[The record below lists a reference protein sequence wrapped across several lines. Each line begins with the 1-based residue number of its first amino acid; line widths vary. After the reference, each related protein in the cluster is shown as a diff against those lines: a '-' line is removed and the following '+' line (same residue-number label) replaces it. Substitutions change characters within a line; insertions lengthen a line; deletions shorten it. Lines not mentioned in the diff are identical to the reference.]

1 MSLNKRLK
9 TIPRPKKQCWSIYL
23 RPVVCVTAMLLLSIF
38 AGSLPHFQFP
48 TLPCV
53 SAQGNDDSDGD
64 GMPDD
69 WENTHALDPHYPSD
83 AWYDLDRDGYRNLA
97 EYIHGTDPRNSTNFP
112 DIADEND
119 TDGDGVCNFGEYLAG
134 TNWTNAS
141 SVPGTN
147 DTDEDGLNDSFEL
160 GFGDENSTNYTAGA
174 DMNPCDSDTD
184 HDGYQADERDDDGN
198 PADGIKD
205 ANHTVGVDEPWMDYD
220 DDHFIEGFNDG
231 VEVKL

>member
-9 TIPRPKKQCWSIYL
+9 TIPRPPKQCWSIYL
-23 RPVVCVTAMLLLSIF
+23 RPVVCVTAMLLLSII
-38 AGSLPHFQFP
+38 AGSLSHSLSP
-48 TLPCV
+48 TLPTA
-53 SAQGNDDSDGD
+53 SAGGCGDSDGD

-69 WENTHALDPHYPSD
+69 WEEDHALNPDYPSD

-97 EYIHGTDPRNSTNFP
+97 EYIHGTDPRNSTDFP

-119 TDGDGVCNFGEYLAG
+119 TDVDGVCNFGEYLAG
-134 TNWTNAS
+134 TNWTDAL
-141 SVPGTN
+141 SVPGSN
-147 DTDEDGLNDSFEL
+147 DTDGDGLSDAFEL
-160 GFGDENSTNYTAGA
+160 GFGDRNSTNYTLEM
-174 DMNPCDSDTD
+174 DLNPCDPDTD
-184 HDGYQADERDDDGN
+184 HDGYQDDRVDNDGN

-205 ANHTVGVDEPWMDYD
+205 ADHTVGVDESWMDYD